1 MTTVDSIIPCQKEF
15 NNNQADDKKQ
25 ETILVDNLTLY
36 QAFPSILCVE
46 AVTRSSL
53 IYRLS
58 KSLHVKHVALNR
70 KSRTASKKSPF
81 MLRYQTTKVEKF
93 TMFTL
98 RYQTTKVEKF
108 TMFTLRYQ
116 TTKVE
121 KFTMFTKIL
130 AKLLDLKILA
140 EEPDKIT
147 DMLLDLENI
156 HLIID
161 VMSRCVTDV
170 WIEGTVTGTAPNER
184 NEAAD
189 VGAMRNGAG
198 EEEIERSTLNKVL
211 DNGVNNV

>member
-25 ETILVDNLTLY
+25 ETILVNNLTLY

-58 KSLHVKHVALNR
+58 KSLHVKHVVLNR

-108 TMFTLRYQ
+108 TMFT
-116 TTKVE
+116 
-121 KFTMFTKIL
+121 KIL
-130 AKLLDLKILA
+130 AKLLDLKILS

-184 NEAAD
+184 NEATD
-189 VGAMRNGAG
+189 VGATRNGAG
-198 EEEIERSTLNKVL
+198 EEEMERSTLNKVL
-211 DNGVNNV
+211 ANSVNNV

>member
-1 MTTVDSIIPCQKEF
+1 MTTVDSIIPCQKDF

-70 KSRTASKKSPF
+70 KSRTAIKKSPF
-81 MLRYQTTKVEKF
+81 M
-93 TMFTL
+93 L

-140 EEPDKIT
+140 EEPDKIN

-211 DNGVNNV
+211 ANGVNNV